1 MIIKAQVHEACCQ
14 LLREK
19 IDVIKKKTD
28 TISHALLSETK
39 STAGDK
45 HETSRAMLQLER
57 EQSGLKIAKH
67 LSDLEILK
75 QIDPQN
81 TNTVVASGSLVYT
94 TQLNFYIAIAM
105 GEIILNNNQFY
116 AISLKSP
123 IGSLLLGKQKGD
135 KISFRN
141 QTFTIL
147 KIE

>member
-1 MIIKAQVHEACCQ
+1 MSKELVHEACY
-14 LLREK
+14 LLLKEK
-19 IDVIKKKTD
+19 IEVIKKKTE
-28 TISHALLSETK
+28 TICHALLSETK

-57 EQSGLKIAKH
+57 EQSGLKIAQY
-67 LSDLEILK
+67 LSELEILK
-75 QIDPQN
+75 QIDSQN
-81 TNTVVASGSLVYT
+81 LNRVVALGSLVYT
-94 TQLNFYIAIAM
+94 THLNFYIAIAL
-105 GEIILNNNQFY
+105 GEINVDKKQFY

-135 KISFRN
+135 TISFRN

>member
-1 MIIKAQVHEACCQ
+1 MIIKAQVHEACYL
-14 LLREK
+14 LLRKK

-45 HETSRAMLQLER
+45 HETSRAMLHLER
-57 EQSGLKIAKH
+57 EQSGLKIAQY

-81 TNTVVASGSLVYT
+81 TNTVVALGSLVYT
-94 TQLNFYIAIAM
+94 THLNFYIAIAI
-105 GEIILNNNQFY
+105 GEISVNKKQFY